1 VFGIGLHGVGFD
13 VQLSVHRR
21 HEVGGPLGP
30 FHQLEAGA
38 GEQFPKARVLPLARV
53 GEAVE
58 VEMPDG
64 QRLARGHERAVDRAV
79 RLHHRVGRALDAPL
93 HPQRAQQVPHERG
106 LARAQVALQGERG
119 TGNGRAGRQALR
131 EGGGIG
137 LIGPAAAPDRAV
149 RGGWRSYNRRDMTS
163 GLDAAQL
170 MVKVQ
175 AWGRE
180 LALSQIGVAGVD
192 LSAAEPGLLAWLD
205 AGFHGDMAYMAS
217 HGLRRARPAE
227 LVPGTVSVI
236 TARLDYLPRGTQD
249 DWTEVERQRLLRPGE
264 AIVSVYARGRD
275 YHKVL
280 RGRLQKLAER
290 IAVEVGP
297 FGHRA
302 FTDSAPVLEAELA
315 QRSGQGWRGKH
326 TLVLSRDGGSMFFLG
341 EIYVDLALPVSEP
354 VTEHCGACNAC
365 IEVCPTQ
372 AIVAPHRLDARR
384 CISYLTIEHAGPIP
398 EDLRPLMGNRIY
410 GCDDCQTA
418 CPWNKFAQRSPLPDF
433 DPREGL
439 TGATLVELFGWSEAD
454 FLRRTEGSPIRR
466 IGHARWQRN
475 IAVAMGNA
483 LRQGEDPA
491 IRAALL
497 AQAQHPDATGR
508 EHVGWALAQAQPA

>member
-1 VFGIGLHGVGFD
+1 
-13 VQLSVHRR
+13 
-21 HEVGGPLGP
+21 
-30 FHQLEAGA
+30 
-38 GEQFPKARVLPLARV
+38 
-53 GEAVE
+53 
-58 VEMPDG
+58 
-64 QRLARGHERAVDRAV
+64 
-79 RLHHRVGRALDAPL
+79 
-93 HPQRAQQVPHERG
+93 
-106 LARAQVALQGERG
+106 
-119 TGNGRAGRQALR
+119 
-131 EGGGIG
+131 
-137 LIGPAAAPDRAV
+137 
-149 RGGWRSYNRRDMTS
+149 
-163 GLDAAQL
+163 

-205 AGFHGDMAYMAS
+205 AGFHGDMAYMSS
-217 HGLRRARPAE
+217 HGLKRARPAE

-236 TARLDYLPRGTQD
+236 TARLDYLPQGTPG
-249 DWTEVERQRLLRPGE
+249 DWTEVERQRLQRPGE

-280 RGRLQKLAER
+280 RSRLQKLADR
-290 IAVEVGP
+290 IAAEVGP

-326 TLVLSRDGGSMFFLG
+326 TLILSREGGSMFFLG
-341 EIYVDLALPVSEP
+341 EIYVDLALPASAP
-354 VTEHCGACNAC
+354 VTEHCGACSAC
-365 IEVCPTQ
+365 IDVCPTQ

-398 EDLRPLMGNRIY
+398 EALRPLMGNRIY

-439 TGATLVELFGWSEAD
+439 TGSTLVELFGWSEGE

-466 IGHARWQRN
+466 IGHERWLRN

-483 LRQGEDPA
+483 LRQGDDSVM
-491 IRAALL
+491 RAALHS
-497 AQAQHPDATGR
+497 QVRHPDATVR
-508 EHVGWALAQAQPA
+508 ETVAWALAQAPGQPA